1 MCNGWIDKKAKKVG
15 KSLVFGSLR
24 DVDGQTIQLVDANS
38 PSVVRSLKQES
49 AVSIEGKLEARTTPD
64 GGRAWDL
71 VVSNATVLNEAS
83 VVGSQLQTGHTKE
96 WPPQYRYLQLR
107 GPQFQA
113 NLKRR
118 AKIMRVCR
126 DVLDKL
132 GFTEIE
138 TPLLFKSTP
147 EGAREFLVPTRKKGL
162 MYALPQSPQQYKQLL
177 MASGIHKYYQ
187 IARCFRDE
195 DLRADRQPEF
205 TQLDMEMSFSNGGDV
220 RTVVENVVK
229 TVWADVASK
238 DLLTFDPATKTK
250 LVKADNLTH
259 LTYDEAISRFGI
271 DKPDIRSSLEIVDT
285 TGYARAVDHEGFDV
299 FEILVIRNGMNES
312 PGLAKKLADPLH
324 YKARVP
330 RVVALKSES
339 ALAGWSEKFSG
350 LAEFDDLAGL
360 QKKLELK
367 VGDIIAGST
376 RRVKNYEN
384 PTPLGRLRTVA
395 IQETL
400 PLGKYQ
406 RETDVPE
413 SLVDEF
419 AAIWVTEFPLFN
431 PVEVDQPADA
441 KYPEY
446 DTTQY
451 VSTHHPF
458 TMANTADYDKLVTE
472 PLEVRGQHYDL
483 VLNGVELG
491 GGSTRVHD
499 TALQRYIFDNIL
511 RIDNSHA
518 LFGHLLEAFDTGC
531 PPHAGLAIGFDRMT
545 AMLSATE
552 SIRDVIAFPKSITG
566 ADLMIGSP
574 SVSTESQLRPYF
586 IKVID

>member
-1 MCNGWIDKKAKKVG
+1 
-15 KSLVFGSLR
+15 
-24 DVDGQTIQLVDANS
+24 
-38 PSVVRSLKQES
+38 
-49 AVSIEGKLEARTTPD
+49 
-64 GGRAWDL
+64 
-71 VVSNATVLNEAS
+71 
-83 VVGSQLQTGHTKE
+83 
-96 WPPQYRYLQLR
+96 
-107 GPQFQA
+107 
-113 NLKRR
+113 
-118 AKIMRVCR
+118 
-126 DVLDKL
+126 
-132 GFTEIE
+132 
-138 TPLLFKSTP
+138 
-147 EGAREFLVPTRKKGL
+147 
-162 MYALPQSPQQYKQLL
+162 
-177 MASGIHKYYQ
+177 
-187 IARCFRDE
+187 
-195 DLRADRQPEF
+195 
-205 TQLDMEMSFSNGGDV
+205 
-220 RTVVENVVK
+220 
-229 TVWADVASK
+229 
-238 DLLTFDPATKTK
+238 
-250 LVKADNLTH
+250 
-259 LTYDEAISRFGI
+259 
-271 DKPDIRSSLEIVDT
+271 
-285 TGYARAVDHEGFDV
+285 
-299 FEILVIRNGMNES
+299 MNES